1 MSDESGRE
9 IYEELGVRPVIN
21 ATGGNRTLLGGSIL
35 STKVSRAMQVANR
48 YYVDM
53 KELLT

>member
-35 STKVSRAMQVANR
+35 STKVMFPPVA
-48 YYVDM
+48 
-53 KELLT
+53 LITGLTPNSS